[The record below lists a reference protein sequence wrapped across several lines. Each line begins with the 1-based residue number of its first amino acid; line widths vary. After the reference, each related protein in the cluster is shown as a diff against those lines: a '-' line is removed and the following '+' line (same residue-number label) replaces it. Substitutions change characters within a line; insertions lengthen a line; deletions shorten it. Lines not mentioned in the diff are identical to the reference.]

1 MAEFAVIIPTLNER
15 SNVAPMVHALASVLK
30 DIDFEIVFVDDDSPD
45 GTASRVLEISRSD
58 PRVRLVHRIHRRGLA
73 SAAVEGMMAT
83 NAPFLA
89 VIDGDM
95 QHDETV
101 LPEMLS
107 LLKGGGVDLVVGTR
121 HRKGGSTGEFSRARL
136 ALSQL
141 GRRLSTFVCRAD
153 VSDPMSGFFA
163 LRRDYLD
170 EVVRNLSCIGF
181 KILVDLLASSRRP
194 VRIVECGYTFR
205 NRLHGESKLD
215 LVVGLDYLELL
226 IDKSVGQWIPV
237 RYALYGLVGAMGV
250 VAQLAATQFL
260 LMSGRFQFTT
270 AQLVSSLAAIVLN
283 YAVNNQ
289 ITFRDRRLHGWR
301 WLAGLAVFSVCCSL
315 GLYLNLRV
323 AGGLIELG
331 AGWAVASLSG
341 ILIASVWN
349 YSLSALLVWRVNR
362 RRSRPQPVSELIG
375 NQEPA

>member
-1 MAEFAVIIPTLNER
+1 MAEFAVIIPTLNECP
-15 SNVAPMVHALASVLK
+15 NIAPMVHALASVLR
-30 DIDFEIVFVDDDSPD
+30 DIDFEIVFVDDDSTD
-45 GTASRVLEISRSD
+45 GTASRVLELSRSD
-58 PRVRLVHRIHRRGLA
+58 PRVRLIHRINRRGLA

-163 LRRDYLD
+163 LRREYLD
-170 EVVRNLSCIGF
+170 EVVRDLSCIGF
-181 KILVDLLASSRRP
+181 KILGDLLASSRRP

-215 LVVGLDYLELL
+215 LLVGLDYLELL
-226 IDKSVGQWIPV
+226 IDKSIGQWIPV
-237 RYALYGLVGAMGV
+237 R
-250 VAQLAATQFL
+250 
-260 LMSGRFQFTT
+260 
-270 AQLVSSLAAIVLN
+270 
-283 YAVNNQ
+283 
-289 ITFRDRRLHGWR
+289 
-301 WLAGLAVFSVCCSL
+301 
-315 GLYLNLRV
+315 
-323 AGGLIELG
+323 
-331 AGWAVASLSG
+331 
-341 ILIASVWN
+341 
-349 YSLSALLVWRVNR
+349 
-362 RRSRPQPVSELIG
+362 
-375 NQEPA
+375 